1 MEERVVVFEPA
12 KPIRKL
18 SEAVHFYL
26 LSLIPDGR
34 LVTWDGLR
42 NFVAKK
48 LGIEIEFDHEL
59 DDRLLNIDFFLKMK
73 DNTYKEVS
81 NVGNTGWDA
90 KDKLELEGFELFKST
105 KYLYKVK
112 DYKKHLFDF
121 EKETNVS
128 AEDIERIDKEGLA
141 CLKQFKNCIRYND

>member
-1 MEERVVVFEPA
+1 MGERIGIFKPA
-12 KPIRKL
+12 KPTRVL
-18 SEAVHFYL
+18 SEAVYFYL

-48 LGIEIEFDHEL
+48 LAINIEFDHKIE
-59 DDRLLNIDFFLKMK
+59 DRLLNLDFFRNMK

-81 NVGNTGWDA
+81 NVGNTGWCE
-90 KDKLELEGFELFKST
+90 KEKLEAEGFELFKST

-112 DYKKHLFDF
+112 DYKKYLFDF

-128 AEDIERIDKEGLA
+128 AEDIEMIDKEGLA
-141 CLKQFKNCIRYND
+141 CLKRFKNCIRY